1 MPYEGASIVDYLKSI
16 GQPNDYASRSTLAA
30 SKGITDYSGSAEQN
44 TNLLNMLRGGGGTGP
59 TPQEAQTQ
67 QAQIEQ
73 TGQPYQQA
81 QTQNA
86 SASTS
91 GGNPE
96 TAQDLVDMGYYGYT
110 GWGDDEAIADFN
122 ATQGAGKGGPSSGGS
137 GDGTSPDFFSQP
149 DIDFSDLFDTLHA
162 ESGITELEA
171 QLSAQTQ
178 SFNDAQSKI
187 NDNPFLSE
195 ASRVGRIQKLQIDF
209 NANSQGTRDDI
220 ATKKA
225 DIETKL
231 NIQMKEFEIN
241 SQQASQNLERF
252 QILLSSGALNNATGE
267 DIANITRATG
277 LSSSMIYS
285 MIEANK
291 NKNVQTSVIS
301 WDDGENQGFSIIN
314 TQTGEIIK
322 TDTVAQ
328 SEPSSTGGG
337 TSTENIKS
345 QFLDE
350 AKTIKGQSVDGTWI
364 GEFPLLVA
372 KYAPFMSLQEIYK
385 LYAQSY
391 LGQKYGTPDESAGD
405 IKEIY
410 DFYRKGE

>member
-1 MPYEGASIVDYLKSI
+1 MDTNSIVDFLKQS
-16 GQPNDYASRSTLAA
+16 GQPADYASRANLAA
-30 SKGITDYSGSAEQN
+30 SHGIQGYAGTAQQN
-44 TNLLNMLRGGGGTGP
+44 TQLLGILRGGGQTTP
-59 TPQEAQTQ
+59 TTSPTQ
-67 QAQIEQ
+67 QPQQQEQ
-73 TGQPYQQA
+73 PTNQPSGQ
-81 QTQNA
+81 
-86 SASTS
+86 STS
-91 GGNPE
+91 QPSGQHSS
-96 TAQDLVDMGYYGYT
+96 TQDLVNAGFYGYT
-110 GWGDDEAIADFN
+110 GWNDAEALADFKD
-122 ATQGAGKGGPSSGGS
+122 TGGEGKGGPSSGKTG
-137 GDGTSPDFFSQP
+137 GGTDTSFINQP
-149 DIDFSDLFDTLHA
+149 TINLPEIYDTLQA
-162 ESGITELEA
+162 DSGITELEA
-171 QLSAQTQ
+171 KLSAQTQ

-195 ASRVGRIQKLQIDF
+195 ASRVGRVQKLQLDF
-209 NANSQGTRDDI
+209 NANTQGIRDDI
-220 ATKKA
+220 ATQKA

-231 NIQMKEFEIN
+231 NIQMKQFDIN
-241 SQQASQNLERF
+241 SDQASQALDQF
-252 QILLSSGALNNATGE
+252 QVLLGSGALNNASGE

-277 LSSSMIYS
+277 LSSSMIQS
-285 MIEANK
+285 AIQASQKED
-291 NKNVQTSVIS
+291 VQTSVIN

-322 TDTVAQ
+322 SDTIAQ
-328 SEPSSTGGG
+328 SEPSSPGGG
-337 TSTENIKS
+337 TSTGNIES
-345 QFLDE
+345 QFADE

>member
-337 TSTENIKS
+337 TATERREVGLQQTQQNAIADIKAGS
-345 QFLDE
+345 PLRDIINHYVVAGGLTVEEVYRLYNANSPYGE
-350 AKTIKGQSVDGTWI
+350 AK
-364 GEFPLLVA
+364 E
-372 KYAPFMSLQEIYK
+372 
-385 LYAQSY
+385 
-391 LGQKYGTPDESAGD
+391 D
-405 IKEIY
+405 IKDVKEGKFE
-410 DFYRKGE
+410 DEG